1 VLLFYHLEKIIKLAI
16 NKKKFFFFSILILIF
31 YSFSAKSLSNNVI
44 VTIDNIIITELDFKK
59 ELDFI
64 KFINKEEIDTN
75 SAKIK
80 KEIIESL
87 IDRKIKKI
95 EVDNAKIEIN
105 EKEIENYLYNYFINN
120 KINDEM
126 LNDFYK
132 KYQLEND
139 YLKNIIS
146 IDSRW
151 IKMIRQIY
159 ESRINVNLTEVNEE
173 IKKKNLSVEDSEKL
187 RNQIIS
193 SEKNKILNKFSA
205 THLEKSKRKYLIKF
219 L

>member
-16 NKKKFFFFSILILIF
+16 NKKKIFFFSILILIL

-105 EKEIENYLYNYFINN
+105 EKEIDNYLYNYFISN
-120 KINDEM
+120 KINNEM

>member
-1 VLLFYHLEKIIKLAI
+1 MLLFYHLEKIIKLAI
-16 NKKKFFFFSILILIF
+16 NKKKIFFFSILILII

-105 EKEIENYLYNYFINN
+105 EKEIENYLYNYFISN

>member
-1 VLLFYHLEKIIKLAI
+1 LAI
-16 NKKKFFFFSILILIF
+16 NKKKIFFFSILILIL

-105 EKEIENYLYNYFINN
+105 EKEIDNYLYNYFISN
-120 KINDEM
+120 KINNEM

-219 L
+219 LWERIL